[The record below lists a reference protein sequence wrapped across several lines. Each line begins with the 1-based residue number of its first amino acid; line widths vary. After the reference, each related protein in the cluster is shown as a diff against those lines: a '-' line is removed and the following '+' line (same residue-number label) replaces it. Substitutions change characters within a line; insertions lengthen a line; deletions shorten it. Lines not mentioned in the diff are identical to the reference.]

1 MAEKIAAENAPLT
14 EEDCWFIGGNNGET
28 AGYPGKKLSTG
39 PPTSTGSIEI
49 LHFLRT
55 PANYPCPA
63 GQEIAHR
70 CRRGRFKEELGVFV
84 ACVNPAHTTSCS
96 HDVNL
101 SHNQCGNG
109 CRKLCP
115 HAPKCVWT
123 RESDGVRLTCRD
135 SWPLPTECLCG
146 RGCFDV

>member
-1 MAEKIAAENAPLT
+1 MAEKIAAENAPFT
-14 EEDCWFIGGNNGET
+14 EEDCWFIGGTMGRSLAT
-28 AGYPGKKLSTG
+28 PARSCLPTG

-96 HDVNL
+96 HDVDL

-109 CRKLCP
+109 YRK
-115 HAPKCVWT
+115 
-123 RESDGVRLTCRD
+123 
-135 SWPLPTECLCG
+135 
-146 RGCFDV
+146 